1 MIPQS
6 TKVLYSQKMDDYAA
20 KLKSPKFCNNS
31 SGVKGLFG
39 AAENSYSTSKAEHA
53 ARLQERMSKL

>member
-1 MIPQS
+1 
-6 TKVLYSQKMDDYAA
+6 MDDYAA